1 MASEESLEHSLLDVI
16 TVSRPLKVRPARA
29 AFHIALRRFEKVR
42 LAKRPLANL
51 TFSNRANSPPRLEV
65 KLLDVMAS
73 EASLEHSLLDVMP
86 SEARL
91 EHSFLGLV
99 RCRSPPKFFSSM

>member
-1 MASEESLEHSLLDVI
+1 MASEASLEHSLLDVI

-51 TFSNRANSPPRLEV
+51 TLSNRANSPPRLEV
-65 KLLDVMAS
+65 KFPRIFFF
-73 EASLEHSLLDVMP
+73 EKY
-86 SEARL
+86 
-91 EHSFLGLV
+91 F
-99 RCRSPPKFFSSM
+99 PKKIFEK